1 MGSYRTTTIEFV
13 PLHGRN
19 PRAGIISLTFILLQ
33 LYLYSGDL
41 QGYTHLI
48 YNSPH
53 RLLLLISL
61 LSYPL
66 HDLLASSTVLQSIA
80 IPPNKPTNYP
90 RRVTPQM
97 RNMVHPRR
105 LPSPHHENLSHDS
118 RAQEHA
124 RGNGDGDGGE
134 GDRDAVADIVSPS
147 AHAKDKIGGG
157 RRYDF
162 MRGQREGGANEMRQ
176 LKGFTYRSS
185 AMHQSDRMPS
195 MAPEAPMHEVFRFRV
210 SV

>member
-1 MGSYRTTTIEFV
+1 MGSYRTTTIEFG
-13 PLHGRN
+13 LSHGRN
-19 PRAGIISLTFILLQ
+19 LCAGIISLTFILLQ

-41 QGYTHLI
+41 QGYTRLI
-48 YNSPH
+48 YNSSH

-80 IPPNKPTNYP
+80 IPPNKSANYP

-105 LPSPHHENLSHDS
+105 LPSPHHEDLSHDS

-124 RGNGDGDGGE
+124 RGNRDRDGGE
-134 GDRDAVADIVSPS
+134 RDRNAVANIVSPS
-147 AHAKDKIGGG
+147 A
-157 RRYDF
+157 
-162 MRGQREGGANEMRQ
+162 
-176 LKGFTYRSS
+176 
-185 AMHQSDRMPS
+185 
-195 MAPEAPMHEVFRFRV
+195 RV
-210 SV
+210 